1 MTLSIPSIHLNGT
14 SANTL
19 CTEIQLAH
27 EALGNASE
35 ALSNMTVHGRDH
47 YVKADKESFSKA
59 QAEHRA
65 RFVALEKIKTELM
78 EIYQGIRD
86 QVQ

>member
-1 MTLSIPSIHLNGT
+1 MLSIPSIHMNGT
-14 SANTL
+14 SADTL
-19 CTEIQLAH
+19 CSEIREAH
-27 EALGNASE
+27 EALEKATV
-35 ALSNMTVHGRDH
+35 ALSCMTVHGRDH

-86 QVQ
+86 QV